1 MWDIIR
7 SSFEDLTVNLWIS
20 QIAGLIGLIVIGI
33 SYLFKKKKFIA
44 IATISFIFFIIEQAF
59 AALYSNLI
67 VSSSCFIR
75 NLLMVYFL
83 FKKKKELPKGIVFGL
98 LGVMWI
104 SILIYLGFSNTFS
117 KWDNYL
123 PPLIVT
129 MSTITQ
135 NNKKEIVVKIGALLH
150 EGGFLVYYLVY
161 HLPLSILRQIIL
173 VVACFIGLILIIV
186 QMIKR
191 STKDQVKDA
200 SIEEKEESI

>member
-173 VVACFIGLILIIV
+173 VVACFIGLVLIIV

-191 STKDQVKDA
+191 STKDVVKDA

>member
-7 SSFEDLTVNLWIS
+7 NSFEDLTVNLWIS

-33 SYLFKKKKFIA
+33 SYLFKKKEFIA

-67 VSSSCFIR
+67 VSSTCFIR

-83 FKKKKELPKGIVFGL
+83 FKKKKELPKEIVFGL

-150 EGGFLVYYLVY
+150 EGGFLAYYLVY

-173 VVACFIGLILIIV
+173 VVACFIGLVLIIV

-191 STKDQVKDA
+191 STKDAKDA
-200 SIEEKEESI
+200 IIEEKEESI

>member
-33 SYLFKKKKFIA
+33 SYLFKKKEFIA
-44 IATISFIFFIIEQAF
+44 IATISFIFFILEQAF

-67 VSSSCFIR
+67 VSSTCFIR
-75 NLLMVYFL
+75 NLLMIYFL
-83 FKKKKELPKGIVFGL
+83 YKKHKELPKGIVFGL

-104 SILIYLGFSNTFS
+104 SILIYLGFSNEFS

-150 EGGFLVYYLVY
+150 EGGFLAYYLVY
-161 HLPLSILRQIIL
+161 HLPLSILRQFIL
-173 VVACFIGLILIIV
+173 VIACFIGLVLIIV
-186 QMIKR
+186 QMMKK
-191 STKDQVKDA
+191 STKDGVKDA
-200 SIEEKEESI
+200 TIDEKDESI

>member
-1 MWDIIR
+1 MWDIIK

-33 SYLFKKKKFIA
+33 SYLFKKKKFIL
-44 IATISFIFFIIEQAF
+44 IATISFIFFILEQAF

-67 VSSSCFIR
+67 VSSTCFIR

-83 FKKKKELPKGIVFGL
+83 FKRQKELPKGIVFGL

-123 PPLIVT
+123 PPLLVT

-150 EGGFLVYYLVY
+150 EGGFFAYYFVY

-173 VVACFIGLILIIV
+173 VIACFIGLVIIIV

-191 STKDQVKDA
+191 SNKDA
-200 SIEEKEESI
+200 IKDAIIEEKEESI

>member
-135 NNKKEIVVKIGALLH
+135 NNKKEIVVKLGALLH
-150 EGGFLVYYLVY
+150 EGGFLAYYLVY
-161 HLPLSILRQIIL
+161 HLQLSILRQIIL
-173 VVACFIGLILIIV
+173 VVACFIGLVFIIV

-191 STKDQVKDA
+191 STKDVVKDA

>member
-1 MWDIIR
+1 MI
-7 SSFEDLTVNLWIS
+7 
-20 QIAGLIGLIVIGI
+20 
-33 SYLFKKKKFIA
+33 
-44 IATISFIFFIIEQAF
+44 
-59 AALYSNLI
+59 
-67 VSSSCFIR
+67 
-75 NLLMVYFL
+75 YFL

-98 LGVMWI
+98 LGVMWV

-123 PPLIVT
+123 PPVIVT

-173 VVACFIGLILIIV
+173 VVACFIGLVFIIV

-191 STKDQVKDA
+191 STKDVVKDA
-200 SIEEKEESI
+200 IIEEKEESI

>member
-173 VVACFIGLILIIV
+173 VVACFIGLVLIIV

-191 STKDQVKDA
+191 STKDVVKDA
-200 SIEEKEESI
+200 IIEEKEESI

>member
-67 VSSSCFIR
+67 VSSTCFIR

-98 LGVMWI
+98 LGVMWV
-104 SILIYLGFSNTFS
+104 SILIYLGFSNTSS

-123 PPLIVT
+123 PPVIVT

-150 EGGFLVYYLVY
+150 EGGFSAYYLVY

-173 VVACFIGLILIIV
+173 VVACFIGLVLIIV

-200 SIEEKEESI
+200 IIEEKEESI

>member
-1 MWDIIR
+1 
-7 SSFEDLTVNLWIS
+7 
-20 QIAGLIGLIVIGI
+20 
-33 SYLFKKKKFIA
+33 
-44 IATISFIFFIIEQAF
+44 
-59 AALYSNLI
+59 
-67 VSSSCFIR
+67 
-75 NLLMVYFL
+75 MVYFL

-98 LGVMWI
+98 LGVMWV

-123 PPLIVT
+123 PPVIVT

-150 EGGFLVYYLVY
+150 EGGFLAYYLVY

-173 VVACFIGLILIIV
+173 VVACFIGLVLIIV

-200 SIEEKEESI
+200 IIEEKEESI

>member
-7 SSFEDLTVNLWIS
+7 RSFEDLTVNLWIS

-67 VSSSCFIR
+67 VSSTCFIR

-98 LGVMWI
+98 LGVMWV

-123 PPLIVT
+123 PPVIVT

-135 NNKKEIVVKIGALLH
+135 NNKKEIVVKIGALLQ
-150 EGGFLVYYLVY
+150 EGGFLAYYLVY

-173 VVACFIGLILIIV
+173 VVTCFIGLVLILV

-191 STKDQVKDA
+191 STKDVVKDA
-200 SIEEKEESI
+200 IIEEKEESI

>member
-44 IATISFIFFIIEQAF
+44 IATISFIFFILEQAF

-67 VSSSCFIR
+67 VSSTCFIR
-75 NLLMVYFL
+75 NSLMVYFL
-83 FKKKKELPKGIVFGL
+83 FKKNKELPKGIVFGL

-123 PPLIVT
+123 PPLLVT

-135 NNKKEIVVKIGALLH
+135 NNKKEIVVKIGSLFH
-150 EGGFLVYYLVY
+150 EGGFLAYYFVY

-173 VVACFIGLILIIV
+173 VIACFIGLVIIIV
-186 QMIKR
+186 QMMKR
-191 STKDQVKDA
+191 STKDATKDA
-200 SIEEKEESI
+200 IIEEKEESI

>member
-7 SSFEDLTVNLWIS
+7 RSFEDLTVNLWIS

-67 VSSSCFIR
+67 VSSTCFIR

-83 FKKKKELPKGIVFGL
+83 FKKKKVLPKGIVFGL

-123 PPLIVT
+123 PPVIVT

-150 EGGFLVYYLVY
+150 EGGFLAYYLVY

-173 VVACFIGLILIIV
+173 VVACFIGLVLIIV

-191 STKDQVKDA
+191 STKDVVKDA
-200 SIEEKEESI
+200 IIEEKEESI